1 MSKMILVTA
10 TRAGFFEYYRN
21 PGDVFTVPQELFS
34 KTWMEPGDNAPAKS
48 KPDLKRA
55 ARAEALAAGG
65 PSAALETA
73 LRDVADA
80 QAREAEMAAKLAE
93 LEAKLAATSGEAA
106 ELEPAPEPEPDS
118 ADGADAGEPD
128 APPAPVQR
136 VRRTR

>member
-1 MSKMILVTA
+1 MSKTILVTA

-34 KTWMEPGDNAPAKS
+34 KTWMEPGDHAPAKS

-73 LRDVADA
+73 LKDVADA

-93 LEAKLAATSGEAA
+93 LEAKLAAASGGAA
-106 ELEPAPEPEPDS
+106 EPEPAPEPEPDS
-118 ADGADAGEPD
+118 AEAGQPD
-128 APPAPVQR
+128 APAAPVQR

>member
-1 MSKMILVTA
+1 VSKMILVTA
-10 TRAGFFEYYRN
+10 TRAGFYEHYRS
-21 PGDVFTVPQELFS
+21 PGDVFAVPEELFS

-73 LRDVADA
+73 LKDVAEA

-93 LEAKLAATSGEAA
+93 LEAKLAAASGGAA
-106 ELEPAPEPEPDS
+106 EPAPEPEPDS

>member
-10 TRAGFFEYYRN
+10 TSAGFFEHYRS
-21 PGDVFTVPQELFS
+21 PGDVFTVPEELFS

-73 LRDVADA
+73 LKDVAEA

-93 LEAKLAATSGEAA
+93 LEAKLAAASGAA
-106 ELEPAPEPEPDS
+106 VEPAPEPEPDS